1 MSDEMNSNSSNRP
14 VQVIGVTSGKGGVG
28 KTNLSVNLAV
38 SLSQLGQRVLVID
51 ADLGL
56 ANVDILLDETPG
68 ATLHDVVTGNTTLDE
83 VVMESSFGVS
93 ILPGASGITEMV
105 ELDVQQRMRL
115 LNAVDTLE
123 NKFDTLIVDTP
134 AGIGSNAAFFASAVQ
149 EVLVVATP
157 EPTSM
162 TDAYAMIKVLN
173 KTHGVERFGLVL
185 NQVMSVAE
193 AQDVYMRLNSI
204 TSRFLSVMVELHGWL
219 PIDPSVRSAVMSQK
233 PAVIQYPNSPYP
245 VAVRKLAERLLMRP
259 VQGSEGRLQFFWNRL
274 LGSTQAQAGGV

>member
-1 MSDEMNSNSSNRP
+1 MSNETTTQRSNRP

-38 SLSQLGQRVLVID
+38 SLSQLGQRVLIID

-56 ANVDILLDETPG
+56 ANVDILLDESPK
-68 ATLHDVVTGNTTLDE
+68 ATLHDVVTGAKSLDE

-93 ILPGASGITEMV
+93 ILPGASGVTEMTD
-105 ELDVQQRMRL
+105 LDVQQRMRL
-115 LNAVDTLE
+115 LNAVDSLE
-123 NKFDTLIVDTP
+123 DRFDTLIVDTP

-149 EVLVVATP
+149 EILVVATP

-219 PIDPSVRSAVMSQK
+219 PIDPSVRSAVMAQK
-233 PAVIQYPNSPYP
+233 PVTIQYPNAPYP
-245 VAVRKLAERLLMRP
+245 VAVRKLAEKLLMRP
-259 VQGSEGRLQFFWNRL
+259 NKGSEGRLQFFWNRL
-274 LGSTQAQAGGV
+274 LGSAQAQAGGI

>member
-1 MSDEMNSNSSNRP
+1 MSDETHAKSSNRP

-56 ANVDILLDETPG
+56 ANVDILLDETPS
-68 ATLHDVVTGNTTLDE
+68 ATLHDVVTGRQSLDD

-105 ELDVQQRMRL
+105 DLDVQQRMRL

-185 NQVMSVAE
+185 NQVMSIGE

-219 PIDPSVRSAVMSQK
+219 PIDPSVRSAVMSQR

-274 LGSTQAQAGGV
+274 LGSAQAQAGGA